1 MMLTAE
7 QSLDKN
13 LLINF
18 SPLLIVAIFG
28 FTMAIRNSCST
39 IEIID
44 GICYN
49 EKDLSHLCEIEEPIS
64 KEECIRESECKYA

>member
-1 MMLTAE
+1 MG
-7 QSLDKN
+7 KN
-13 LLINF
+13 IL
-18 SPLLIVAIFG
+18 FG
-28 FTMAIRNSCST
+28 FMMVFISSCST

-49 EKDLSHLCEIEEPIS
+49 EKDLSHLCETEEPIS

>member
-1 MMLTAE
+1 MMLIVE
-7 QSLDKN
+7 QSLGKN
-13 LLINF
+13 IL
-18 SPLLIVAIFG
+18 FG
-28 FTMAIRNSCST
+28 FMMVLISSCST

-64 KEECIRESECKYA
+64 KEECIRDKECKYA

>member
-28 FTMAIRNSCST
+28 FTVAILNSCSK
-39 IEIID
+39 ID
-44 GICYN
+44 THYI
-49 EKDLSHLCEIEEPIS
+49 PTP
-64 KEECIRESECKYA
+64 KEECIRENECKYA

>member
-28 FTMAIRNSCST
+28 FMMVLISSCST

-64 KEECIRESECKYA
+64 KEECIRDKECKYA